1 MKHTP
6 PSLLPAALTLL
17 CACGP
22 VGRVASHDP
31 CTLFAAA
38 EAQPFVGALATPPYR
53 ASDGVADVRGDEC
66 LYRGRDGREVAVRPD
81 WRAGRVAGGVL
92 RGVPNAIGSV
102 LGRADPGFDS
112 LAHRVMQQGP
122 PGPWDQATWIPG
134 GSLFA
139 SKGDA
144 EVSIDVSGSSG
155 REDEALAVARIVMP
169 RFAHPLDYDGA
180 GAVTL
185 APKPHTHPANACDLV
200 SRPDVEAAIGPL
212 SEAPTSDSPESSC
225 TWRVAAPGGDRAYPV
240 QFAWQD
246 GAKNYRLLTHGM
258 AMVSGLLGTP
268 AGTPLDTLKPHS
280 DMQAAI
286 GGLMKMISGSSG
298 APATEGLR
306 TDTTLQGP
314 WDRAALLHGTLLV
327 AVRNDVF
334 VGMNLAAADY
344 DKAKALMEAICARL

>member
-1 MKHTP
+1 MKHTLP
-6 PSLLPAALTLL
+6 YLLLAAVALL
-17 CACGP
+17 GACGP
-22 VGRVASHDP
+22 IVLVASHDP
-31 CTLFAAA
+31 CTLLAAL
-38 EAQPFVGALATPPYR
+38 EAQPYVGTLATPPYR

-66 LYRGRDGREVAVRPD
+66 MYRGKDGREVAVRPD
-81 WRAGRVAGGVL
+81 WTSGRVVGGVL
-92 RGVPNAIGSV
+92 RGVPNVLGSV
-102 LGRADPGFDS
+102 LSKADPGFDS
-112 LAHRVMQQGP
+112 LAHRVMGQAP

-139 SKGDA
+139 SKGND

-180 GAVTL
+180 RAVAL
-185 APKPHTHPANACDLV
+185 APRPHTHPANACDLV
-200 SRPDVEAAIGPL
+200 SRPDVEAAVGPL
-212 SEAPTSDSPESSC
+212 SEGPTSDSPETSC
-225 TWRVAAPGGDRAYPV
+225 TWRVAGPGGDRAYPV
-240 QFAWQD
+240 EFTWQG
-246 GAKNYRLLTHGM
+246 GARNYRMLTHGM
-258 AMVSGLLGTP
+258 AMVGGLLGTP
-268 AGTPLDTLKPHS
+268 AGTPLDTLKPPS

-286 GGLMKMISGSSG
+286 GGLMKMINGSSG

-314 WDRAALLHGTLLV
+314 WDQAALLHGTLLV

-334 VGMNLAAADY
+334 VGMSLESADF